1 MNEIEYVALCYN
13 GCKMLNHKV
22 SRHTH
27 FDPGINHI
35 HLHTDISFFEG
46 LDFPL
51 NITANSTVS
60 YEKKNKVS

>member
-22 SRHTH
+22 RRHTN
-27 FDPGINHI
+27 FDPGINQI
-35 HLHTDISFFEG
+35 HLHTDISFSEG
-46 LDFPL
+46 LDFLL

-60 YEKKNKVS
+60 HEKKIK